1 MTRRKWSV
9 LAVSAAAAASVI
21 CAGATALAAAG
32 HGSGSHVT
40 HSNYRGPARTVPA
53 VPISHQHSDTN
64 RSDTN
69 YTGPARRVGSV
80 VVHGSNRTGPARHH
94 ARTPGGNR

>member
-40 HSNYRGPARTVPA
+40 HSNYRPARTAPA
-53 VPISHQHSDTN
+53 VPIRHQSNT
-64 RSDTN
+64 RARPAGRAPPWSTAA
-69 YTGPARRVGSV
+69 TGPFRAGITQVLKGGIAR
-80 VVHGSNRTGPARHH
+80 
-94 ARTPGGNR
+94 

>member
-53 VPISHQHSDTN
+53 VPIRQLHSD
-64 RSDTN
+64 SN
-69 YTGPARRVGSV
+69 YQGPARRQAAAA
-80 VVHGSNRTGPARHH
+80 VVHDSNRPRSARHH
-94 ARTPGGNR
+94 ARTSGGNR

>member
-32 HGSGSHVT
+32 HGSGSGPSQVT
-40 HSNYRGPARTVPA
+40 HSNYQGPARTVPV
-53 VPISHQHSDTN
+53 VPIRHQHSD
-64 RSDTN
+64 SN
-69 YTGPARRVGSV
+69 YQGPARKPGAAV
-80 VVHGSNRTGPARHH
+80 VIHDSNRPRSARHH
-94 ARTPGGNR
+94 ARTSGGNR

>member
-32 HGSGSHVT
+32 HGSGSHAT
-40 HSNYRGPARTVPA
+40 HSNYRGPARTALV
-53 VPISHQHSDTN
+53 VPIRHQS
-64 RSDTN
+64 N
-69 YTGPARRVGSV
+69 YNGPARRPPPWSTAA
-80 VVHGSNRTGPARHH
+80 TGPVR
-94 ARTPGGNR
+94 PGITHVLKGGIVR

>member
-32 HGSGSHVT
+32 HGSGSHAT
-40 HSNYRGPARTVPA
+40 HSNYRGPARTASA
-53 VPISHQHSDTN
+53 VPIRHDSN
-64 RSDTN
+64 YRDTN
-69 YTGPARRVGSV
+69 YQGPARGPATA
-80 VVHGSNRTGPARHH
+80 VVHGSNRPGSARPH